1 MTDRQRRLRDYF
13 AAKILSGMCAGD
25 WQLVMVDGK
34 TWEDV
39 AAKRA
44 YEIADAMLREREIEN
59 IPTSH

>member
-13 AAKILSGMCAGD
+13 AAKIMSGMCAGD
-25 WQLVMVDGK
+25 WQLNLSNGK
-34 TWEDV
+34 SWDEV

-59 IPTSH
+59 AVHH